1 MPKAGKRK
9 TRGAGS
15 GGRGQPAT
23 PLPAVFIETT
33 DEGDRLFVEALK
45 QLDRESVPA
54 KAEQDFAAQMAAAT
68 GGRKPRASSGDS
80 QTVDLHGLTLD
91 AATRRIETIIQGFLR
106 RPAGSRLELKIITG
120 KGLHSGPTGSVL
132 AREIHAYVRQ
142 RYALHIA
149 RIEASPAD
157 VTLGGVPLKGH
168 FMVSLIVR

>member
-9 TRGAGS
+9 TRGAKGK
-15 GGRGQPAT
+15 
-23 PLPAVFIETT
+23 PAVPPRAAVVIDTSE
-33 DEGDRLFVEALK
+33 EGDRLFVEALQ
-45 QLDRESVPA
+45 QLGRESVPA
-54 KAEQDFAAQMAAAT
+54 KAEPDFAEQMVAVT
-68 GGRKPRASSGDS
+68 GGRKPRTAAGDA

-91 AATRRIETIIQGFLR
+91 AATERIESIIQDFLR
-106 RPAGSRLELKIITG
+106 RPAGSRLDLKVITG
-120 KGLHSGPTGSVL
+120 KGLHSGPAGSVL

-168 FMVSLIVR
+168 FMVSLVVR